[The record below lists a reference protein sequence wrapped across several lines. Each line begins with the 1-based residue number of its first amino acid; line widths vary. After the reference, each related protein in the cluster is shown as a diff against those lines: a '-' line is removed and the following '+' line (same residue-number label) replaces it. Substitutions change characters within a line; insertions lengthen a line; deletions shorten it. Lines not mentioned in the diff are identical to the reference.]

1 MCHSTLTNEK
11 QATSPSDT
19 KFDVL
24 YSSAKPNYGAASG
37 TKQKFCIACLRI
49 TTNTAKK
56 IITKKTAKVSTL
68 PYGCANAQGCDTA
81 DFFFAVK
88 SRGYGLLWTHRHPV
102 H

>member
-24 YSSAKPNYGAASG
+24 YSSAKPNYGAAGG

-49 TTNTAKK
+49 TTNNRLKN
-56 IITKKTAKVSTL
+56 IITKKTATLSTL
-68 PYGCANAQGCDTA
+68 PYGALTRGVDNAV
-81 DFFFAVK
+81 FFFANK
-88 SRGYGLLWTHRHPV
+88 SSG
-102 H
+102 